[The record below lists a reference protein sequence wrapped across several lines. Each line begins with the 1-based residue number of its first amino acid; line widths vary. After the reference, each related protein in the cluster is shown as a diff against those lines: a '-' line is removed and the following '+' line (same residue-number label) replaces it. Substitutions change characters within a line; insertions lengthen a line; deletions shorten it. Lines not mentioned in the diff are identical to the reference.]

1 MADKTITVTV
11 ATGSLYIIGGTG
23 NVYFFDGA
31 QPVDQNLDWV
41 TGGVLKLEQ
50 SNSSNDNHPLYVT
63 TSSSTNLSTGQAA
76 IQTSNISYY
85 LDGVVSQATYYNT
98 VSFNAATTRY
108 VEFTASATQSY
119 YSCWIHGIG
128 MGGFFDLTAD
138 TWGALNWGQGEWA
151 QQGDS
156 TVSLTGFNLTTA
168 LNPVVTVTVTPGW
181 GTENWGENGWGDV
194 TGAIETLPTFT
205 TLSMGLGSLTTG
217 VETPVVITDS
227 FNLTGAVGTIDP
239 KFDFNLTLTNT
250 LLASLARGTLD
261 VNDGSDQDVGLE
273 SFSLSTSVGA
283 IAPSDVVGLEMADA
297 LSTQVG
303 NLIDETATF
312 VTLPTLTAMSTAVG
326 AIEVADTQV
335 GITASFN
342 LTSAVG
348 SIVPVNNTGVQLTG
362 LELTVVLDAT
372 ELTTTGYRNVDM
384 TVNSNYTDVKHVN
397 QA

>member
-1 MADKTITVTV
+1 
-11 ATGSLYIIGGTG
+11 
-23 NVYFFDGA
+23 
-31 QPVDQNLDWV
+31 
-41 TGGVLKLEQ
+41 
-50 SNSSNDNHPLYVT
+50 
-63 TSSSTNLSTGQAA
+63 
-76 IQTSNISYY
+76 
-85 LDGVVSQATYYNT
+85 
-98 VSFNAATTRY
+98 
-108 VEFTASATQSY
+108 
-119 YSCWIHGIG
+119 
-128 MGGFFDLTAD
+128 
-138 TWGALNWGQGEWA
+138 
-151 QQGDS
+151 
-156 TVSLTGFNLTTA
+156 
-168 LNPVVTVTVTPGW
+168 
-181 GTENWGENGWGDV
+181 
-194 TGAIETLPTFT
+194 
-205 TLSMGLGSLTTG
+205 MGLGSLTTG

>member
-128 MGGFFDLTAD
+128 MGGFFDLTSD

-151 QQGDS
+151 EQGDS

-194 TGAIETLPTFT
+194 TGGTETLPTFT

-239 KFDFNLTLTNT
+239 KFDFNLTLTDT

-326 AIEVADTQV
+326 AIDVPDTQV

-342 LTSAVG
+342 LTGAVG
-348 SIVPVNNTGVQLTG
+348 SIIPVNNTGVQLTG

>member
-128 MGGFFDLTAD
+128 MGGFFDLTSD

-151 QQGDS
+151 EQGDS

-168 LNPVVTVTVTPGW
+168 LNPGVTVTVTPGW

-194 TGAIETLPTFT
+194 TGGTETLPTFT

-239 KFDFNLTLTNT
+239 KFDFNLTLTDT

-326 AIEVADTQV
+326 AIDVPDTQV

-342 LTSAVG
+342 LTGAVG
-348 SIVPVNNTGVQLTG
+348 SIIPVNNTGVQLTG